1 MIFAG
6 GARRSPPTPA
16 QRGAGARKTCGTTSA
31 HPLQLL
37 RRPDRPDHF
46 DDLDLVREVIRR
58 DVIPHV
64 DPMAAEQIGF
74 RIDENFGG

>member
-1 MIFAG
+1 LA
-6 GARRSPPTPA
+6 
-16 QRGAGARKTCGTTSA
+16 
-31 HPLQLL
+31 
-37 RRPDRPDHF
+37 
-46 DDLDLVREVIRR
+46 LVREVIRR